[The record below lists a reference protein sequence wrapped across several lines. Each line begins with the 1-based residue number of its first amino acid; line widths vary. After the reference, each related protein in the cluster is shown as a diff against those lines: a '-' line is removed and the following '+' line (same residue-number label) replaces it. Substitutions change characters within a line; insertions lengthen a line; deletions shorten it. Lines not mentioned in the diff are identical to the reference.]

1 MTAMDPAPP
10 RMPVRH
16 LARVVFRH
24 RRNAG
29 LFALAVLVAAT
40 LFTLISPRAYRS
52 QAKLLVR
59 LGRENATLD
68 PTATFGQSPVVAVPQ
83 SRENEINTAAEILKS
98 RVLLEK
104 VVDAVGPEAIL
115 SGRSHPADS
124 GDAPPDEARR
134 HKAVL
139 KLARQLDVEPVK
151 KT

>member
-59 LGRENATLD
+59 LGRENAALD
-68 PTATFGQSPVVAVPQ
+68 PTATFGQAPVVAVPS
-83 SRENEINTAAEILKS
+83 SREDDIYSALEILTS
-98 RVLLEK
+98 RFLLEQ
-104 VVDAVGPEAIL
+104 VVDSVGPGAIL
-115 SGRSHPADS
+115 GRGAPAPDRAGHRPADA
-124 GDAPPDEARR
+124 G
-134 HKAVL
+134 
-139 KLARQLDVEPVK
+139 
-151 KT
+151 